1 MVALLPLAARGR
13 GGFSETFG
21 WFHTVSQTPEY
32 KWQPDEGRNDAQAR
46 PSGRRQITW
55 RAKPPAEPLP
65 LGALHLPVGTC
76 G

>member
-32 KWQPDEGRNDAQAR
+32 KWQLDEA
-46 PSGRRQITW
+46 W
-55 RAKPPAEPLP
+55 RHGSAAGKAADVTEDEEIEAEPT
-65 LGALHLPVGTC
+65 PVTDAAE
-76 G
+76 

>member
-32 KWQPDEGRNDAQAR
+32 KWRGTEVPRWD
-46 PSGRRQITW
+46 RRQ
-55 RAKPPAEPLP
+55 
-65 LGALHLPVGTC
+65 GC
-76 G
+76 